1 MRGPLS
7 FILSVV
13 VAFAVGVS
21 LFSAAPPA
29 PTQAPLPSSP
39 PPEPVQAP
47 LPPPP
52 LRLRIAAV
60 GDVLL
65 HGSLQKQAAAHPERA
80 KSLWAQ
86 TIPWLQGADVAYA
99 NLEGP
104 VAPGLAVGGRRYP
117 DPGPVF
123 DGRVYTS
130 YPLFNYPT
138 ALLDALVDSGIDV
151 VSTANNHALDR
162 GSEGVDKTIDELE
175 RRNLAF
181 VGTRRRTD
189 PAQWVSYTLVRGAR
203 FAWIACTYDTNG
215 VPDPH
220 RQVLGCYRDKE
231 ELLSLV
237 RASAADRTIA
247 AVVVTPHWGQ
257 EYMSAPAERER
268 QLAEDLVSAGALLVL
283 GSHPHVPQ
291 PWSILKNSAGAPALV
306 IYSLGNFVSG
316 QFHRVNTRASLVL
329 LVDIEVP
336 YQEKARLVQVGYVP
350 LEMRR
355 TASGYAV
362 EPVMDGRGT
371 PAIER
376 HLVDQFGSWETPQVP
391 E

>member
-1 MRGPLS
+1 MRSPLS
-7 FILSVV
+7 FGLSVV
-13 VAFAVGVS
+13 VALAVGVS
-21 LFSAAPPA
+21 LFPASPPA
-29 PTQAPLPSSP
+29 PQVAPPSVSP
-39 PPEPVQAP
+39 PVV
-47 LPPPP
+47 PPP

-65 HGSLQKQAAAHPERA
+65 HGSLQKQAAARPDGA
-80 KSLWAQ
+80 QSLWSQ
-86 TIPWLQGADVAYA
+86 TLPWLQGADITYA

-104 VAPGLAVGGRRYP
+104 VAPGLGIGGRHYP

-130 YPLFNYPT
+130 YPLFNYPP
-138 ALLDALVDSGIDV
+138 ALLDALVASGVDV

-162 GSEGVDKTIDELE
+162 GAEGVNKTIDELS
-175 RRNLAF
+175 RRPLAF
-181 VGTRRRTD
+181 IGTRRRD
-189 PAQWVSYTLVRGAR
+189 APFDWVSYTSVRGAR
-203 FAWIACTYDTNG
+203 LAWIACTYDTNG
-215 VPDPH
+215 IPDPH
-220 RQVLGCYRDKE
+220 RQVLGCYRDRE

-237 RASAADRTIA
+237 RAAAADPLVAGVI
-247 AVVVTPHWGQ
+247 VTPHWGQ
-257 EYMSAPAERER
+257 EYAPNPFTRER

-371 PAIER
+371 PAIEG